1 MHSSALWFN
10 YEACIKFHD
19 FRMKINDWYVIWS
32 VSSPMEVRMV
42 FRYDVLNNIY
52 YILCGIL
59 EATAFAEQIEICNE
73 KEN

>member
-1 MHSSALWFN
+1 
-10 YEACIKFHD
+10 
-19 FRMKINDWYVIWS
+19 
-32 VSSPMEVRMV
+32 MEVRMV

-52 YILCGIL
+52 YIMCGIV